1 MVMIDMHLNP
11 PDILP
16 PVGCWLIIQMPCG
29 RLVKVERT
37 GHVESKDRD
46 LEYRTS
52 DGVVIV
58 GRLKWAY
65 P

>member
-1 MVMIDMHLNP
+1 MHLNSS
-11 PDILP
+11 DILP
-16 PVGCWLIIQMPCG
+16 PVSCPLIIQMPCG
-29 RLVKVERT
+29 RLVKAERT

-52 DGVVIV
+52 DGSVIV
-58 GRLKWAY
+58 GRFSWAY